1 MSGNYRFSM
10 DQQDIVQL
18 LITNVGSFIRDRL
31 IDKEQRIRQ
40 KEQCAERLAAEGG
53 SNDMDTEVRYSD
65 QAVLAN
71 LDWGIDA
78 LEEAINTSNMETKL
92 ARLDYAEKML
102 QVCAM
107 LNSQQKTAGV
117 PNFYLSA
124 WAHLN
129 LSYLWMLRN
138 EDRESVLHVIEMF
151 IVDPFFSRIDF
162 APDVWRDLFLPHM
175 NSIAG
180 WYTEARHRLVME
192 AIPDASDLS
201 FTADMDQFLN
211 ESVIFSMR
219 PDQMEKTQKLEQLYR
234 ESLDENTRLYAKYYR
249 DCLNCDSSSGKKA
262 MPMFPIA
269 EPPMTP
275 LHELS
280 RSIPDYMK
288 FGPILPKSAGF
299 SPILKS
305 YDGVRQASRLRNV
318 ASSIS
323 EDMEEDVTHKHHEEL
338 TDKNDNDSE
347 CDNDEPSTVSEYKNR
362 RLISLKSMRI
372 AEERSNGPKGLPY
385 PAKVRRSPK
394 MFSPVDSPQTTSK
407 VSSPKADKYD
417 RKEPAAVLPPLSGR
431 IRDSTMS
438 NSLPQSP
445 RLNDDFSINSAKSD
459 GEAILSRRS
468 CRKSDNRSR
477 SISNDYVRGQVFD
490 NSFHTESD
498 DDNNSCISLPLSDN
512 QTSRT
517 KPPKDFVCPITGQLF
532 SDPVTLE
539 TGQTYERRAI
549 QEWIERGNTTCPITR
564 QALSANTLPK
574 TNYVLKRLIT
584 SWKEQYPDIAQELS
598 YAETPR
604 NSMSSS
610 SMTENLEPSN
620 VSRTFDFPSNTNS
633 DGYMSLRRKRF
644 TQGVVSTSPTSV
656 ISQAA
661 METIINGLKPHVSCL
676 CTSEDLQ
683 ECEVAVLTISK
694 TWKETKGD
702 PAIHSYL
709 SKPTTVNGLVEILSA
724 SLNREVLR
732 YSIYILSELIHV
744 DEPIGETLTSIDS
757 DFDCLAELLKNG
769 LAEAAVLIYQL
780 RPAYAQL
787 SANNLV
793 PSLVQLILNKS
804 EDLNDLQ
811 LLIEPKDA
819 AIAMLE
825 QILMGGDENSRS
837 VNAQSVISANGVPGL
852 IKYMDKVEGRQSI
865 ISILLCCIHA
875 DRTCRN
881 LIANRIELSSVLDLF
896 HAGNDT
902 VRGICIEFL
911 LELVQTD
918 RRTISNQ
925 ILQLIKDEGAFSTMH
940 TLLVHLQMAPME
952 QQPAIATL
960 LLMLDLLVE
969 PRNMS
974 IYREE
979 AIEALIEALQ
989 KKDFPSSQITALNAL
1004 LCLSGR
1010 MTASGKS
1017 CTEAWLLKVAGFDQ
1031 PFNALMKGERPT
1043 MHENELAETMEEEEK
1058 AANSWER
1065 RVAFVL
1071 CNHERGVIFK
1081 ALEECLKSN
1090 SIEMAKSCLVIAAWL
1105 TYILSVLPDTGMKN
1119 AARKSFL
1126 EELINVLQSSKNL
1139 EEKILATLAIKTFIG
1154 DPVALEELG
1163 MYAKCIYKMLR
1174 KLKKHSVLVADILK
1188 ALMNLTSVNAT
1199 ELWSCSEVIELESSA
1214 NGEVLCLLHLKGLLL
1229 SSHSD
1234 GTIKV
1239 WDAGKRVL
1247 RLIQEVREHTKAV
1260 TCLYVPPSGD
1270 RLYSGSLDKTIR
1282 VWVIKP
1288 EEIHCLQVHDVKEP
1302 VYELTANAHAACFI
1316 SQGTG
1321 VKVYNWSGTPKHINF
1336 SNNKMARCLAMAE
1349 GKLYC
1354 GCSGYS
1360 IQEVDLG
1367 KSTSGVFY
1375 SGTRKLLGKKTIH
1388 SLLVHDNLLFAG
1400 GSSVDGT
1407 AGKVFSLP
1415 SKAISGS
1422 LSTGFDIQ
1430 RMAVSN
1436 DFIFTAT
1443 KCGIIEVWLKE
1454 RVARVASIKMGS
1466 GGNTAKTTS
1475 LAADTDGGMLFAGS
1489 SDGKIQVW
1497 TLD

>member
-10 DQQDIVQL
+10 DQKDTVQL
-18 LITNVGSFIRDRL
+18 LITNVGGFIRDQL

-53 SNDMDTEVRYSD
+53 SSDMDTEVRYSD

-78 LEEAINTSNMETKL
+78 LEEAIDTSNMETKL

-129 LSYLWMLRN
+129 LSYLRMLRN
-138 EDRESVLHVIEMF
+138 DVRESVLHVVEMF

-162 APDVWRDLFLPHM
+162 APDLWRDLFLPHM
-175 NSIAG
+175 SSIVG

-192 AIPDASDLS
+192 VIPDASDLS
-201 FTADMDQFLN
+201 FTADVDQFFN
-211 ESVIFSMR
+211 ESVVFSMR
-219 PDQMEKTQKLEQLYR
+219 PDQIEKTQKLEQLYR

-249 DCLNCDSSSGKKA
+249 DYLNCDSSSSKKV
-262 MPMFPIA
+262 MPMLPIA

-275 LHELS
+275 MRELS
-280 RSIPDYMK
+280 HSVPDYMK

-299 SPILKS
+299 SPVLKS
-305 YDGVRQASRLRNV
+305 YDGGTRQASRLRNV
-318 ASSIS
+318 ASRIS
-323 EDMEEDVTHKHHEEL
+323 EDMEEEVTREHHEEL
-338 TDKNDNDSE
+338 TDKNGNDSE
-347 CDNDEPSTVSEYKNR
+347 YENDEPSRVSEYKNR
-362 RLISLKSMRI
+362 KLIALKSMKI
-372 AEERSNGPKGLPY
+372 VEEKSNRPEGIPY
-385 PAKVRRSPK
+385 PAKVILSPK
-394 MFSPVDSPQTTSK
+394 TFSPVDSPNTSSK
-407 VSSPKADKYD
+407 LSSPKADTYG
-417 RKEPAAVLPPLSGR
+417 RREPAAVLRLLSGR

-445 RLNDDFSINSAKSD
+445 CLNGDFSINSAKSD
-459 GEAILSRRS
+459 GEAVLSHRS
-468 CRKSDNRSR
+468 CRKSDSR
-477 SISNDYVRGQVFD
+477 SPSLSNDYAGGQVFD

-517 KPPKDFVCPITGQLF
+517 KPPKDFVCAITGQLF

-564 QALSANTLPK
+564 QALSVSTLPK

-584 SWKEQYPDIAQELS
+584 SWQEQYPDIAQEFS

-604 NSMSSS
+604 KSESSS

-620 VSRTFDFPSNTNS
+620 VSRTFEFPINTNS
-633 DGYMSLRRKRF
+633 DGYVNLRRKRF

-661 METIINGLKPHVSCL
+661 TETIINGLKPHVSCL

-683 ECEVAVLTISK
+683 ECEAAVLTIAK

-732 YSIYILSELIHV
+732 YSIYILSELIYV
-744 DEPIGETLTSIDS
+744 NESIGETLTSVDS

-787 SANNLV
+787 SVNDIV
-793 PSLVQLILNKS
+793 PSLVQLILKKS
-804 EDLNDLQ
+804 EDMNDLQ

-825 QILMGGDENSRS
+825 QILMGGDEISRS
-837 VNAQSVISANGVPGL
+837 ANAQSVISANGVPGL

-902 VRGICIEFL
+902 VRGICIDFL

-918 RRTISNQ
+918 RRTICIQ

-989 KKDFPSSQITALNAL
+989 KKDFPNSQIMALNAL

-1010 MTASGKS
+1010 LTASGKS

-1031 PFNALMKGERPT
+1031 PFNALMKGETPT
-1043 MHENELAETMEEEEK
+1043 LHENELAETMEEEEK

-1071 CNHERGVIFK
+1071 CNHEKGFIFK
-1081 ALEECLKSN
+1081 ALEQCLKSN
-1090 SIEMAKSCLVIAAWL
+1090 SIEMAKSCLVIATWL
-1105 TYILSVLPDTGMKN
+1105 TYMLSVLPDTGMKS

-1126 EELINVLQSSKNL
+1126 DEFINVLQSSKNL
-1139 EEKILATLAIKTFIG
+1139 EEKILATLAIKTFIS
-1154 DPVALEELG
+1154 DPASLEELG
-1163 MYAKCIYKMLR
+1163 MYAKCIYKTLR

-1199 ELWSCSEVIELESSA
+1199 ELWSYNEVIELESSA
-1214 NGEVLCLLHLKGLLL
+1214 NGEVLSLLHLKGLLL

-1288 EEIHCLQVHDVKEP
+1288 EEVHCLQVHDVKEP
-1302 VYELTANAHAACFI
+1302 VYELTANAHTACFI

-1321 VKVYNWSGTPKHINF
+1321 VK
-1336 SNNKMARCLAMAE
+1336 
-1349 GKLYC
+1349 
-1354 GCSGYS
+1354 
-1360 IQEVDLG
+1360 EVDLG
-1367 KSTSGVFY
+1367 KSTSGTFY
-1375 SGTRKLLGKKTIH
+1375 SGTRKLLGKQTIH
-1388 SLLVHDNLLFAG
+1388 SLLIHDNLLFAG

-1430 RMAVSN
+1430 RIAVSN

-1466 GGNTAKTTS
+1466 GGNTTKITS
-1475 LAADTDGGMLFAGS
+1475 LAADADGGMLFAGS

>member
-1 MSGNYRFSM
+1 M

-305 YDGVRQASRLRNV
+305 NDGVRQASRLRNV

-323 EDMEEDVTHKHHEEL
+323 EDMEEDVTHEHHEEL

-407 VSSPKADKYD
+407 VSSPKADIYD
-417 RKEPAAVLPPLSGR
+417 RKEPAAVLPLLSGR

-459 GEAILSRRS
+459 GEAILSHRS

-683 ECEVAVLTISK
+683 ECEAAVLTIAK

-709 SKPTTVNGLVEILSA
+709 SKPTTANGLVEILSA

-979 AIEALIEALQ
+979 AI
-989 KKDFPSSQITALNAL
+989 
-1004 LCLSGR
+1004 
-1010 MTASGKS
+1010 
-1017 CTEAWLLKVAGFDQ
+1017 
-1031 PFNALMKGERPT
+1031 
-1043 MHENELAETMEEEEK
+1043 
-1058 AANSWER
+1058 
-1065 RVAFVL
+1065 
-1071 CNHERGVIFK
+1071 RG
-1081 ALEECLKSN
+1081 
-1090 SIEMAKSCLVIAAWL
+1090 
-1105 TYILSVLPDTGMKN
+1105 PD
-1119 AARKSFL
+1119 
-1126 EELINVLQSSKNL
+1126 
-1139 EEKILATLAIKTFIG
+1139 
-1154 DPVALEELG
+1154 
-1163 MYAKCIYKMLR
+1163 
-1174 KLKKHSVLVADILK
+1174 
-1188 ALMNLTSVNAT
+1188 
-1199 ELWSCSEVIELESSA
+1199 
-1214 NGEVLCLLHLKGLLL
+1214 
-1229 SSHSD
+1229 
-1234 GTIKV
+1234 
-1239 WDAGKRVL
+1239 
-1247 RLIQEVREHTKAV
+1247 
-1260 TCLYVPPSGD
+1260 
-1270 RLYSGSLDKTIR
+1270 
-1282 VWVIKP
+1282 
-1288 EEIHCLQVHDVKEP
+1288 
-1302 VYELTANAHAACFI
+1302 
-1316 SQGTG
+1316 
-1321 VKVYNWSGTPKHINF
+1321 
-1336 SNNKMARCLAMAE
+1336 
-1349 GKLYC
+1349 
-1354 GCSGYS
+1354 
-1360 IQEVDLG
+1360 
-1367 KSTSGVFY
+1367 
-1375 SGTRKLLGKKTIH
+1375 
-1388 SLLVHDNLLFAG
+1388 
-1400 GSSVDGT
+1400 
-1407 AGKVFSLP
+1407 
-1415 SKAISGS
+1415 
-1422 LSTGFDIQ
+1422 
-1430 RMAVSN
+1430 
-1436 DFIFTAT
+1436 
-1443 KCGIIEVWLKE
+1443 
-1454 RVARVASIKMGS
+1454 
-1466 GGNTAKTTS
+1466 
-1475 LAADTDGGMLFAGS
+1475 
-1489 SDGKIQVW
+1489 
-1497 TLD
+1497 